1 MTDKIKARFI
11 FEILGKP
18 AEHIKETLS
27 QMIDKLEEIKG
38 VKISEKTIH
47 EPKLIEDEKVKDMYT
62 TFAEVEVVSETMNA
76 ILAIIFNMFP
86 ANVEIIE
93 PETFVVKNF
102 DYSGLL
108 NEVIAKIHRYDE
120 VTKRLLME
128 RNMLVNKIKE
138 MSTQK
143 EEVKT
148 EQPKKKKKSR
158 RKIKILPNPPRTS
171 RFSFYLQNHEFGFLI
186 VFFGLFT
193 RLFDFKPS
201 HK

>member
-148 EQPKKKKKSR
+148 EQPKKKKKS
-158 RKIKILPNPPRTS
+158 KKN
-171 RFSFYLQNHEFGFLI
+171 
-186 VFFGLFT
+186 
-193 RLFDFKPS
+193 
-201 HK
+201 